1 MSMELATLRLARRA
15 EALLAP
21 FAGKPGASIGL
32 VRDGRL
38 LVHACGG
45 LASIE
50 AGTATGPETLYRIAS
65 VSKQFTC
72 AAIMLLAQEGK
83 LSPADPISR
92 HLQGLPAWGDRV
104 TLDHLMRN
112 TSGVRD
118 MLELMRGGGV
128 DLSAIIPG
136 GALDAGIARSAGL
149 NFEPGSRFLYSNS
162 AFRLLG
168 LVVAKIAG
176 MPLEEFLE
184 ARLFAPAGMTRTRHT
199 PDVHDPVPGLATGY
213 IPRPGGFRRAPHGF
227 ALGGE
232 GGLVSGIQDLA
243 LWVAACEG
251 GPFQGLEEQLVTPVP
266 FTNGTANSYRRGLQ
280 VEMWRG
286 ISITSHGGLWPGFK
300 TAFQRVP
307 QQGIAVIVISNN
319 GAADPGAMAQS
330 MLEVALERVLH
341 PAPAMPGLEGIT
353 GAWVAEDIVPGGR
366 SFDLWV
372 EKGRPMARQ
381 NGTAFALAPDEAG
394 RLASSRGTIH
404 FALER
409 EGEAFTLH
417 EEAGHS
423 APLIRVAEPVP
434 LPEDAPGTYVCADLG
449 ASWVLTPDGRWCV
462 EGPHARSGPFRTEGL
477 AKDFA
482 RFHSPG
488 ALFDHWFDVR
498 FLRSEVGLI
507 TGLLANGSRARGLR
521 FARVD

>member
-1 MSMELATLRLARRA
+1 MTDLGQLRLARRA

-32 VRDGRL
+32 VREGQL
-38 LVHACGG
+38 VVHAAGG

-50 AGTATGPETLYRIAS
+50 GQAETAPGTLYRIAS

-72 AAIMLLAQEGK
+72 AAVTLLANEGK
-83 LSPADPISR
+83 LSPADPISQ
-92 HLQGLPAWGDRV
+92 HLPGLPAWGDRV

-136 GALDAGIARSAGL
+136 GSLDAAIARSAGL

-168 LVVAKIAG
+168 LVVEKITG
-176 MPLEEFLE
+176 DTLESFLE
-184 ARLFAPAGMTRTRHT
+184 TRIFAPAGMTRTRHT
-199 PDVHDPVPGLATGY
+199 PDVHVPVPGLATGY
-213 IPRPGGFRRAPHGF
+213 VPRGAGFIRAPHGF

-232 GGLVSGIQDLA
+232 GGLVSGIEDLA

-251 GPFQGLEEQLVTPVP
+251 GAFQGLEEQLVTPLP
-266 FTNGTANSYRRGLQ
+266 FTNGTPNTYRRGLQ
-280 VEMWRG
+280 VETWRG
-286 ISITSHGGLWPGFK
+286 VSITSHGGLWPGFK

-307 QQGIAVIVISNN
+307 QQGVAVIVISNN
-319 GAADPGAMAQS
+319 GAADPGALAQS
-330 MLEVALERVLH
+330 MLEAALERVLH
-341 PAPAMPGLEGIT
+341 PAPALPSLDGIT
-353 GAWVAEDIVPGGR
+353 GSWIAEDITPGGR

-381 NGTAFALAPDEAG
+381 NGTAFALAPNEEG
-394 RLASSRGTIH
+394 RLASARGTIH

-409 EGEAFTLH
+409 DGEAFLLH

-423 APLIRVAEPVP
+423 APLIRTNGPLP
-434 LPEDAPGTYVCADLG
+434 LPEDAPGTYVCPDLD
-449 ASWVLTPDGRWCV
+449 ATWTIAPDGRWTV

-477 AKDFA
+477 AEDFA

-488 ALFDHWFDVR
+488 ALFDHWWDVR
-498 FLRSEVGLI
+498 FTRSEAGRV
-507 TGLLANGSRARGLR
+507 TGLLVNGSRARGLR
-521 FARVD
+521 FTRLD